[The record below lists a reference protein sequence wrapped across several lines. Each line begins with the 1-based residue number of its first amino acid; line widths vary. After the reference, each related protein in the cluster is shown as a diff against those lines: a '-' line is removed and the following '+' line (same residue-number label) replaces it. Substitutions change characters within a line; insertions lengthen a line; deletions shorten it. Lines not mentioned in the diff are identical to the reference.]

1 MDRREALDKLIR
13 CIRDPKEFVDI
24 LCVDGRDGPEPMA
37 RRAYQIEWLRTMAE
51 PDKNTAILAHSKS
64 GKTTT
69 VLVFALWT
77 ALFRQHKRIAIVSPT
92 NERVGILIET
102 FRKIANSIQ
111 SEFREQLPDFKE
123 VPHDSRITDDTMSEF
138 KFENES
144 SVIIDVCTPTRY
156 RGLTIDVLL
165 FDEFD
170 EMYEPIA
177 DEWLKM
183 YFPMQQMNGAIK
195 VLSTPR
201 GMKQMWKIFERIIE
215 NGCLSKSIVDPKKWY
230 LVKTDWRSTGIYFQ
244 RDISE
249 IQKRTEPWIFENEYE
264 CQFSDIRDRNYRMEL
279 MKR

>member
-24 LCVDGRDGPEPMA
+24 LCVDGREGPEPMA

-51 PDKNTAILAHSKS
+51 PEKNAAILAHSKS

-77 ALFRQHKRIAIVSPT
+77 ALFRCNKRIAIVSPT
-92 NERVGILIET
+92 NERVSILTET
-102 FRKIANSIQ
+102 FRKILKSIPT
-111 SEFREQLPDFKE
+111 EFRDQLPDFRE
-123 VPHDSRITDDTMSEF
+123 VKRDSGITDDTKSEF

-144 SVIIDVCTPTRY
+144 SIIIDGRTPTKY
-156 RGLTIDVLL
+156 RGLNIDVLL

-170 EMYEPIA
+170 DMFEPIA
-177 DEWLKM
+177 DAWLKM
-183 YFPMQQMNGAIK
+183 YFPMQQMKGTIK
-195 VLSTPR
+195 ILSTPR
-201 GMKQMWKIFERIIE
+201 GMKQMWKIFEK
-215 NGCLSKSIVDPKKWY
+215 GCLSKSIVDPDKWY

-244 RDISE
+244 RDISV

-264 CQFSDIRDRNYRMEL
+264 CQFSDIRDRHYRMEL